1 MTIIK
6 INSIDRTSDID
17 VNTIVKNDKIGGNS
31 YLDFRLIEKDT
42 IESPEINN
50 DVELIIDGVK
60 EFAGII
66 TRIERVAD
74 AGLTSKMFIS
84 CEDYTSVLS
93 RYIATERYRRKTVK
107 EIIEDLIDK
116 YGRDFFTTNNVNC
129 DIPVET
135 IVFDKIS
142 LSECLNRLSEL
153 TNYSWYVDYDK
164 DINFF
169 EKYDKLAPFSI
180 RDDNGTYIQK
190 TLNIIQDSRQLRNR
204 VMIRVRIS

>member
-31 YLDFRLIEKDT
+31 SLDFRLIEKDT

-66 TRIERVAD
+66 TRIEKVAD

-93 RYIATERYRRKTVK
+93 RYIVT
-107 EIIEDLIDK
+107 
-116 YGRDFFTTNNVNC
+116 
-129 DIPVET
+129 
-135 IVFDKIS
+135 
-142 LSECLNRLSEL
+142 
-153 TNYSWYVDYDK
+153 
-164 DINFF
+164 
-169 EKYDKLAPFSI
+169 
-180 RDDNGTYIQK
+180 
-190 TLNIIQDSRQLRNR
+190 
-204 VMIRVRIS
+204 